1 MKILFFSH
9 GKRANGGAE
18 RCLLDLIKGIKQ
30 AHASWEIYAV
40 FPGQDELWE
49 MTRPYLSGYAFIRQP
64 WWLVRPQKRG
74 WRKRL
79 LFGLQKQSAIRQTR
93 NYLRAVAPDIAVT
106 NTLATPIGAWAARE
120 ENIAHHWFIHEIP
133 PLARNLVYLFN
144 EQESLR
150 QVDALS
156 QKIIVPSQFV
166 SEYYKRYFP
175 SPGKIAV
182 VYQSVDIVPPARPRV
197 DQPFTIGM
205 LANFEPNKGQHIAI
219 EAFREVVKEYPD
231 THLLLIGG
239 NHSRYAQEIKE
250 SVIAYKLESN
260 VSIVE
265 HTIHPHDYLIQADA
279 ALVCSGFECFGRVI
293 VEGLKCGLP
302 VVVPDKPF
310 GRELIREG
318 YNGFLYN
325 RDDAHDLARKIILL
339 RRQDLS
345 TLKQNA
351 LDSVEN
357 RFSVH
362 SFAQDF
368 TAIINPAK
376 S

>member
-64 WWLVRPQKRG
+64 WWLVRPKKNG

-79 LFGLQKQSAIRQTR
+79 LFNIQKRNAIRQTR
-93 NYLRAVAPDIAVT
+93 NYLRTVAPDIAIT

-120 ENIAHHWFIHEIP
+120 ENITHYWFIHEIP

-144 EQESLR
+144 EGKSLK
-150 QVDALS
+150 QVGALS
-156 QKIIVPSQFV
+156 QKIIVPSDFV
-166 SEYYKRYFP
+166 GEYYKAHFP
-175 SPGKIAV
+175 EAGKIEV